1 MKYIHNSSNQHSQ
14 FKMLD
19 RTHLAIIEAVHRLGT
34 LTEAANELCLTQSAL
49 SHAIKKLEQQLGTP
63 VWQKQGRRLRLS
75 EAGEH
80 LLGLANRILPQFE
93 HAEQWIAAINEG
105 SRGTLRIGMECHPCY
120 EWLLKVVAPY
130 LKQYPD
136 VDVDVCRSAEF
147 GGIGALLGYDIDV
160 LITPDPLNHKRL
172 EYIEVYQYEHVLAV
186 SKEHRLAGKAHIE
199 PQMLAR
205 ETLVTYPVE
214 LSRLDI
220 FSRFLTPAGCTVK
233 KHKIVETTEIM
244 LQMVD
249 ARRAIAA
256 LPRWLVEQYQQEMH
270 IMPLRLGKNGIH
282 KTLCLGF
289 RAGENKPLYQQQFI
303 KMAETVT

>member
-1 MKYIHNSSNQHSQ
+1 
-14 FKMLD
+14 MLE
-19 RTHLAIIEAVHRLGT
+19 RTHLNIIAAVNRLGT

-63 VWQKQGRRLRLS
+63 LWQKEGRRLRLT

-80 LLGLANRILPQFE
+80 LLSLANRLLPQFE
-93 HAEQWIAAINEG
+93 HAEQWIADIAQG

-136 VDVDVCRSAEF
+136 VDVDVCRAAEF
-147 GGIGALLGYDIDV
+147 GGIASLLGYDIDI
-160 LITPDPLNHKRL
+160 LITPDPLKHRRL
-172 EYIEVYQYEHVLAV
+172 EYIEVYEYEHVLAINNN
-186 SKEHRLAGKAHIE
+186 HPLAAKDYIE
-199 PQMLAR
+199 PDMLSR

-220 FSRFLTPAGCTVK
+220 FSRFLTPKGCTVK

-249 ARRAIAA
+249 AGRAIAA
-256 LPRWLVEQYQQEMH
+256 LPRWLVEQYGQEMQ
-270 IMPLRLGKNGIH
+270 IKPVRLGKQGIH

-289 RAGENKPLYQQQFI
+289 RAGETRPLYQQQFI
-303 KMAETVT
+303 EMAEAVS